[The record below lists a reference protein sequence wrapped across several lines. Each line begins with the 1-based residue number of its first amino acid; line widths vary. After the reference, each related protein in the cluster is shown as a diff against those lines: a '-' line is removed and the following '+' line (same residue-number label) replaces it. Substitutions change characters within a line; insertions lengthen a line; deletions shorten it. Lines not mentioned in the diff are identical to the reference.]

1 VARFSPLS
9 AVMTGNF
16 DPAENTVEMTEAEVG
31 ARR

>member
-1 VARFSPLS
+1 
-9 AVMTGNF
+9 VMTGNF